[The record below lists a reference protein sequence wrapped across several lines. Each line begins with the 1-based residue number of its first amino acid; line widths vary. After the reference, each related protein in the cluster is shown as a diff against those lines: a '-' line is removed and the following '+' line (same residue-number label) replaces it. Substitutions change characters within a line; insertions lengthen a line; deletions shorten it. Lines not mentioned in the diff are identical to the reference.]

1 MVASMGMALVVIF
14 WRGLMTITLA
24 LGFQPQT
31 SAAFYPASF
40 RLTSIPACR
49 DAPCDETKRRYFEFK
64 RIKICERIKNSIYFY
79 FSCIIYLSRTLLT
92 Y

>member
-40 RLTSIPACR
+40 RLLYFCQNTR
-49 DAPCDETKRRYFEFK
+49 DNR
-64 RIKICERIKNSIYFY
+64 
-79 FSCIIYLSRTLLT
+79 
-92 Y
+92 